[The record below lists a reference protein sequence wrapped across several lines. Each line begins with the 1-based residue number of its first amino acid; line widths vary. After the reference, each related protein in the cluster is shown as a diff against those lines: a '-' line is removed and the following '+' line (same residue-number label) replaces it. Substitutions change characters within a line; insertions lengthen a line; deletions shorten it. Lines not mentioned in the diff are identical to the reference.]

1 MGWYASLPHDI
12 GGVPHNWNHGGSLDS
27 KGGSFL
33 FAFVQLWRLGVP
45 VVVFFSCSLLSSFL
59 QFPFFCSDRE
69 YIIGRRIWE
78 SERTYY
84 CVTKVCEVS
93 ENIVYGNLSLCILYL
108 IRCSSYI
115 FMCVDCSLW
124 FNHNTII
131 GSTRTEE
138 LLGLGKLRMVDTR
151 MKIFS
156 LHWTSSITMS

>member
-1 MGWYASLPHDI
+1 MPHYRD
-12 GGVPHNWNHGGSLDS
+12 NGGSLDS
-27 KGGSFL
+27 KGWNTFSISCISLVLMILGCAFGFDLLFL
-33 FAFVQLWRLGVP
+33 FLP
-45 VVVFFSCSLLSSFL
+45 L